1 LSKEV
6 GITVSKNDNFS
17 EWYTQVVIKTELV
30 DYAPVKGLI
39 VLRPDGYSIW
49 ESIKES
55 LDKKLKETGHRNGF
69 LPVLIPESLLA
80 KEKEHFEGFNPEVF
94 WVTQSGN
101 SEIGDRLALRPT
113 SETLAYS
120 LFSKWIKSWRDLPLK
135 INFWNS
141 ALRAEIKGTKPFLRT
156 SEFLWQEGHTVHATK
171 DEAEK
176 EVEDILELYKKTIE
190 EELAIPVI
198 TGKKSEKDKFVGA
211 VYTDTLESIM
221 PDGKAL
227 QMGTSH
233 FLGQNFSKPFD
244 VKYLDEN
251 NRETFAWQTSWGVSW
266 RLIGGMIMIHG
277 DDKGLILPPKIAPIQ
292 VVIIPIYYSDDE
304 KEIVIK
310 EAKKIK
316 ELLTGTFTFPTKSWK
331 NLRVHLDD
339 REQLTP
345 GFKFNDWEMKGIPI
359 RIEIGPKDIAKNQF
373 VLVRR
378 QNRTKTSINRADS
391 TKMEEVQEEPVALQE
406 KISYEL
412 ENIQKEMFDAAKKI
426 LDERVVRVSEY
437 QQFKEELDN
446 GKMIDC
452 SWCGNQ
458 TCEDKIKEETGA
470 DLRVIPSDNTKAE
483 TCIYCK
489 NSGTTNVLFARG
501 Y

>member
-1 LSKEV
+1 MSKEV
-6 GITVSKNDNFS
+6 GITVSKSENFS

-80 KEKEHFEGFNPEVF
+80 KEKEHFEGLNPEVF
-94 WVTQSGN
+94 WVTHSGN
-101 SEIGDRLALRPT
+101 SEIGERLALRPT

-120 LFSKWIKSWRDLPLK
+120 LFSKWIRSWRDLPLK

-176 EVEDILELYKKTIE
+176 EVADILELYKKTIE
-190 EELAIPVI
+190 EELAVPVV

-211 VYTDTLESIM
+211 VYTNTLESLM

-251 NRETFAWQTSWGVSW
+251 NSETFAWQTSWGVSW
-266 RLIGGMIMIHG
+266 RLIGGMIMTHG
-277 DDKGLILPPKIAPIQ
+277 DDKGLVLPPKVAPIQ
-292 VVIIPIYYSDDE
+292 VVIIPIYYS
-304 KEIVIK
+304 KEDK
-310 EAKKIK
+310 ENVLQKACKIK
-316 ELLTGTFTFPTKSWK
+316 DSLS
-331 NLRVHLDD
+331 NNDIRVHLDD
-339 REQLTP
+339 REHLTP
-345 GFKFNDWEMKGIPI
+345 GFKFNDWEMRGIPI
-359 RIEIGPKDIAKNQF
+359 RIEIGPKDIAKNQI
-373 VLVRR
+373 VLARR
-378 QNRTKTSINRADS
+378 HNQT
-391 TKMEEVQEEPVALQE
+391 
-406 KISYEL
+406 KISLDIDGLTEKTLSEL
-412 ENIQKEMFDAAKKI
+412 KNIQKEMFDAAKKI
-426 LDERVVRVSEY
+426 LDERVVKISQY

-470 DLRVIPSDNTKAE
+470 DLRVIPSNNTKAE